1 MMRYVQVRINRVQS
15 QKKAVFKLVRNDA
28 RGTLVFYA
36 FNLLK
41 ITRQPD
47 KKKRKILTNDPPN
60 SFSHFFFFFNPKI
73 SKLTKNGIKVVENY
87 VKSKN
92 KYRSG

>member
-41 ITRQPD
+41 IMRQPD
-47 KKKRKILTNDPPN
+47 KKKKKNINERSTKFIFT
-60 SFSHFFFFFNPKI
+60 FFFFNPKI

-92 KYRSG
+92 KYRSE